1 MHIFSLK
8 GLSVTI
14 DDRTFNIFVKGAARK
29 AAQLGRDAV
38 DVAAEFVQNSLRKTF
53 DKHRKPL
60 VDLEDLNLF
69 KYLPKLNDGYEVYEV
84 TNPHIRQDEPSQY
97 YAPTPTIAPAQVTS
111 TITPTYGVFQEPN
124 SNHGSAAAPPRG
136 SGHFYGT
143 NFQGIYFVDLLC
155 RILI

>member
-84 TNPHIRQDEPSQY
+84 TNNPHIRQDEPSQY

-111 TITPTYGVFQEPN
+111 TITPTL
-124 SNHGSAAAPPRG
+124 S
-136 SGHFYGT
+136 
-143 NFQGIYFVDLLC
+143 
-155 RILI
+155 LIHI

>member
-1 MHIFSLK
+1 MT
-8 GLSVTI
+8 V

-29 AAQLGRDAV
+29 AAELGRDAV

-53 DKHRKPL
+53 DNHRKPL
-60 VDLEDLNLF
+60 IDLEDLNLF
-69 KYLPKLNDGYEVYEV
+69 KYLPQQNDGYEIYEV
-84 TNPHIRQDEPSQY
+84 TKPHIRYDEPSH

-136 SGHFYGT
+136 SSHFYGT
-143 NFQGIYFVDLLC
+143 NFQGIYFVDLL
-155 RILI
+155 LISDYNF